1 MIEGGEQKPVPL
13 SMIMNAGNK
22 KVLLNLQEMTNEQ
35 KIAAISSISFE

>member
-22 KVLLNLQEMTNEQ
+22 KLILNLQEMTNEQ
-35 KIAAISSISFE
+35 KIAAINSISFE